1 MSSTRRKAPRKAAA
15 AYDQADFDTH
25 CRVNPTLEI
34 PGSKKGKG
42 RKRTTAGK
50 TLQQAMALGRAQVK
64 WVLAHRSQIAAQ
76 RRTVVKSKLRSKP
89 GSPPKRAKDAP
100 VAAHSRGV
108 LVAEGDSWF
117 DYPFHDVLK
126 ELDDSYGWE
135 IEQVAHAGDTVEG
148 MAYGGGQLDEFV
160 RAIERVVRRGQR
172 PHAILLS
179 GGGND
184 FAGEWFGMLLNH
196 RNSPDSG
203 LNPDVVSG
211 VLEQRAR
218 TAYATIL
225 TRVTEACIQML
236 GAPVPILLHGYDY
249 PVPDGRGVLGG
260 WGPLPGPWLEPGF
273 RKKGF
278 RDLQERIG
286 ITHQL
291 IDRFYAMLQS
301 IVDDTKFGHAQ
312 IVNLRLSLSTQ
323 LTGDEYRKWWGNE
336 LHPTERGFAKVAGLF
351 DSRL

>member
-1 MSSTRRKAPRKAAA
+1 
-15 AYDQADFDTH
+15 
-25 CRVNPTLEI
+25 LI
-34 PGSKKGKG
+34 
-42 RKRTTAGK
+42 
-50 TLQQAMALGRAQVK
+50 
-64 WVLAHRSQIAAQ
+64 
-76 RRTVVKSKLRSKP
+76 
-89 GSPPKRAKDAP
+89 
-100 VAAHSRGV
+100 
-108 LVAEGDSWF
+108 
-117 DYPFHDVLK
+117 
-126 ELDDSYGWE
+126 
-135 IEQVAHAGDTVEG
+135 
-148 MAYGGGQLDEFV
+148 
-160 RAIERVVRRGQR
+160 
-172 PHAILLS
+172 
-179 GGGND
+179 
-184 FAGEWFGMLLNH
+184 
-196 RNSPDSG
+196 
-203 LNPDVVSG
+203 
-211 VLEQRAR
+211 
-218 TAYATIL
+218 
-225 TRVTEACIQML
+225 
-236 GAPVPILLHGYDY
+236 HGYDY